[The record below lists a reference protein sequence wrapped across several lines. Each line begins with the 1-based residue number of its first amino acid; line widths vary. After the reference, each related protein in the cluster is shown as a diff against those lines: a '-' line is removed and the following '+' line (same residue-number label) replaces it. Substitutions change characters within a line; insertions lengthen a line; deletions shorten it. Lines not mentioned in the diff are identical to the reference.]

1 MGSVWASLAF
11 CRRAVVVEGGRCN
24 GHRGGM
30 SEGEE
35 ARVCGERQ
43 HVKGVTSKGMGIN
56 TILVGWDYFTQSTW
70 PTFHF
75 PDLPATQSPL
85 IHGQSV
91 SIHHP
96 AMPPKQQQSKA
107 AKALAATANRGKA
120 GKKWSKA
127 RNRDK
132 AQHAV
137 SVDLP
142 LYNKI
147 MSEPVNYKVCPSFRL
162 CDMNQGTALT
172 RRSSFLW
179 LSWSSV

>member
-1 MGSVWASLAF
+1 
-11 CRRAVVVEGGRCN
+11 
-24 GHRGGM
+24 
-30 SEGEE
+30 
-35 ARVCGERQ
+35 
-43 HVKGVTSKGMGIN
+43 
-56 TILVGWDYFTQSTW
+56 
-70 PTFHF
+70 
-75 PDLPATQSPL
+75 
-85 IHGQSV
+85 
-91 SIHHP
+91 
-96 AMPPKQQQSKA
+96 MPPKQQQSKA

-147 MSEPVNYKVCPSFRL
+147 MSEPVNYKVCPSFVYVYGDGRR
-162 CDMNQGTALT
+162 TALT